1 MTLTADLSTST
12 SFNLGPARALSCREV
27 RPRDA
32 AGRRVRLHRVLRP
45 AGGRLRL
52 RRRHPRLHR
61 GGPEVDLA
69 LPPPAARAHRR
80 RRAPQHRARPHPA
93 DQGRPPRQGA
103 GHPQPLGQGRHRQ
116 PDALVQGPGRRRGP
130 RRRPRAGLP
139 GAVLPVHRQ
148 PGQRRRRRGRPRGL
162 GFRGA
167 HPVVARA
174 GQGADDRGVRRHAAR
189 RRRQLRRRQ
198 PARHRSSRPSTR
210 TGRSSTSTSA
220 RTTPRAPRR
229 WATRSPSSSAGGCRS
244 RSSCRWRRGRS
255 SPRSTRGSRSS
266 ASSGSSRPRRTRC
279 SARRPPAARRWR
291 RRSRRATT

>member
-1 MTLTADLSTST
+1 M
-12 SFNLGPARALSCREV
+12 

-32 AGRRVRLHRVLRP
+32 AGRRVRVHRVLRS
-45 AGGRLRL
+45 AGGRLRI

-61 GGPEVDLA
+61 GGPQVDLA
-69 LPPPAARAHRR
+69 LPAPAPRAHHD

-116 PDALVQGPGRRRGP
+116 PDALVQGPGRRGGP

-139 GAVLPVHRQ
+139 RAVLPVHRQ

-174 GQGADDRGVRRHAAR
+174 GQGADDRRVRRHAAG

-198 PARHRSSRPSTR
+198 PARHRARGRARGLGVRERQRP
-210 TGRSSTSTSA
+210 A
-220 RTTPRAPRR
+220 RTTRRAPRR
-229 WATRSPSSSAGGCRS
+229 WATRSPSSSGGGCRS

-255 SPRSTRGSRSS
+255 
-266 ASSGSSRPRRTRC
+266 
-279 SARRPPAARRWR
+279 
-291 RRSRRATT
+291 

>member
-12 SFNLGPARALSCREV
+12 SFDLGPARALSCRECGHET
-27 RPRDA
+27 PLA
-32 AGRRVRLHRVLRP
+32 AEFACTECFGPLEVAYDFGDVTR
-45 AGGRLRL
+45 ASIEA
-52 RRRHPRLHR
+52 
-61 GGPEVDLA
+61 GPEVDLA
-69 LPPPAARAHRR
+69 LPAPAARAHHR

-139 GAVLPVHRQ
+139 RAVLPVHRQ

-162 GFRGA
+162 GFGGA
-167 HPVVARA
+167 HPVVAGA
-174 GQGADDRGVRRHAAR
+174 GQGADDRRVRGHAAR

-198 PARHRSSRPSTR
+198 PARHRARGRARGLGVRQRQRPPVLR
-210 TGRSSTSTSA
+210 GGLQDAGLRGRRAA
-220 RTTPRAPRR
+220 RVAAAGADRR
-229 WATRSPSSSAGGCRS
+229 AGGVGVAADQ
-244 RSSCRWRRGRS
+244 GRQ
-255 SPRSTRGSRSS
+255 GVHASS